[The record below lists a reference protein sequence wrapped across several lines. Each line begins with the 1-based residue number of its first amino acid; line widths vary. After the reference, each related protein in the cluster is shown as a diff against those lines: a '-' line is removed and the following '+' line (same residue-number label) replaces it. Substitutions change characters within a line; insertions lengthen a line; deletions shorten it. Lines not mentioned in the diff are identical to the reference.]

1 MRDLLKLNHL
11 DYIVQLFGDGRIGS
25 FISRLNELIQV
36 HVRFFLL
43 LSLRAGWLLGLTA
56 LSFIQEMTF
65 GVALLLRLDASLGL
79 DQVVH

>member
-1 MRDLLKLNHL
+1 MRDLLQLNHL